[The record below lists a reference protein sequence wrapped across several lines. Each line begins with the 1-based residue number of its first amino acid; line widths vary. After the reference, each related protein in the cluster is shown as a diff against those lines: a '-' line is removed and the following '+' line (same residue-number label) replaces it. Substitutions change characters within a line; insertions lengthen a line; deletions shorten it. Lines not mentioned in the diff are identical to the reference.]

1 MATEKSL
8 QDMLKERQALEKQIA
23 AKRKAER
30 KAVVD
35 QVRQL
40 CKDYEITYSEMR
52 TVLKTRGKK
61 DDEEGAKKAPTKS
74 RATKTET

>member
-40 CKDYEITYSEMR
+40 CKD
-52 TVLKTRGKK
+52 
-61 DDEEGAKKAPTKS
+61 
-74 RATKTET
+74 

>member
-1 MATEKSL
+1 MATQWVFLYPIAVQVLATASMNGKKTEKEMATEKSL

-40 CKDYEITYSEMR
+40 CKD
-52 TVLKTRGKK
+52 
-61 DDEEGAKKAPTKS
+61 
-74 RATKTET
+74 